1 MNSYKE
7 VHLHFTQSR
16 SDSYRVT
23 VHSTSVGTASA
34 PTTLRLPLSRL
45 RELQLQIQEALLQS
59 RSCDAEVDAELAR
72 LGDELYEAICPPGRV
87 REVLTLSLGSVLFSS
102 DEQQQR
108 LRLFLHFDPCDS
120 ELAWLAEF
128 PWDVLRIPPV
138 SPTRHAAL
146 DQRLSIV
153 RSLDVTQ
160 PSRLPTFD
168 SPLRVLLV
176 RAGARGYGGLQ
187 YQAEQDRIT
196 DALSSISGV
205 QCESLDMPT
214 RQELRDKLRVFLPH
228 VLHFIGHGKVDEDT
242 GSGWVYL
249 RDEQGEPAPLR
260 AQDIAELFSGR
271 PTAPRLVVLNA
282 CQSARGTL
290 SVHGHGSVAGAL
302 VSGGAAAVIAMQFAI
317 SDRAAMAF
325 TAAFYT
331 RLAERAPIDDAV
343 TEGRLAM
350 RSKVPDSFEWCTP
363 ALYMRAGAAGVLLQ
377 PAPSNASTQTEEGG
391 GRAQDRLT
399 PSSEPPPAPVPS
411 QRPLILIRHE
421 AYMPTTEQPGPEDA
435 PALFAGREP
444 RIVAIDQRVG
454 LEQRDW
460 RNLEAEVK
468 RLAAR
473 DGELRRTFAERDA
486 DIGYYG
492 FPFVPLAVLA
502 GYLAKN
508 RQVHVFE
515 YISGRFQWEPGSDT
529 PPPPLNVDVQTRGA
543 GKAARICV
551 SVSARIDMDECRH
564 VFPDSDVMLDLHFAL
579 AETGRGSVRREAQLK
594 AYVQLIRETL
604 DKHITAN
611 REPARRPE
619 SVHLFAAVPVSLAFY
634 LGDALTAS
642 WLPEC
647 FVYNYGLPSE
657 RPRYKWRLSLQAAF
671 EGRRSIKIFK

>member
-7 VHLHFTQSR
+7 VHLRFTQNGP
-16 SDSYRVT
+16 DSYRVALSSPIGN
-23 VHSTSVGTASA
+23 VSSTT
-34 PTTLRLPLSRL
+34 PLRLTVSRP
-45 RELQLQIQEALLQS
+45 RELRRQISEALLQS
-59 RSCDAEVDAELAR
+59 RSRDVAIDNELTQ
-72 LGDELYEAICPPGRV
+72 LGEELYEAIFPPGRV
-87 REVLTLSLGSVLFSS
+87 RDILTALLGELISS
-102 DEQQQR
+102 EEQQQR
-108 LRLFLHFDPCDS
+108 LRLCLHFDPDDA
-120 ELAWLAEF
+120 ELAWLAEL
-128 PWDVLRIPPV
+128 PWDALW
-138 SPTRHAAL
+138 SPQVFPARHAAL
-146 DQRLSIV
+146 DHRLSIV

-160 PSRLPTFD
+160 PPRAPRLVP
-168 SPLRVLLV
+168 PLQVLLV
-176 RAGARGYGGLQ
+176 RAGARGCGGLQ
-187 YQAEQDRIT
+187 YQAEQDSIT

-214 RQELRDKLRVFLPH
+214 RQELRRKLRVFHPH
-228 VLHFIGHGKVDEDT
+228 VLHFMGHGTVDEDT

-249 RDEQGEPAPLR
+249 RDEKGEPDLLR
-260 AQDIAELFSGR
+260 AQDVAGLFSGLR
-271 PTAPRLVVLNA
+271 APQLVFLNA
-282 CQSARGTL
+282 CQSARGAL
-290 SVHGHGSVAGAL
+290 SANGHGSVAGAL
-302 VSGGAAAVIAMQFAI
+302 VSQGVAAVIAMQFAI

-325 TAAFYT
+325 TEEFYT
-331 RLAERAPIDDAV
+331 RLAEESSIDDAV

-363 ALYMRAGAAGVLLQ
+363 ALYMRAGMAGVLLQ
-377 PAPSNASTQTEEGG
+377 PAPSKTSAQMEERG
-391 GRAQDRLT
+391 GRAQDRRT
-399 PSSEPPPAPVPS
+399 RSSEPPPAPVPS
-411 QRPLILIRHE
+411 RRPLILIRHE
-421 AYMPTTEQPGPEDA
+421 AYKQATEQPGPADA
-435 PALFAGREP
+435 PALLAGREP
-444 RIVAIDQRVG
+444 RMVAIDQTVG

-502 GYLAKN
+502 GYLAQT
-508 RQVHVFE
+508 RRVHVFE

-551 SVSARIDMDECRH
+551 SVSALVDLNDCRH
-564 VFPDSDVMLDLHFAL
+564 VLPDSDVMLDLHFAL
-579 AETGRGSVRREAQLK
+579 AETGRGSVRREEQLK
-594 AYVQLIRETL
+594 AYVQVIRETL

-611 REPARRPE
+611 RDPARRPE

>member
-1 MNSYKE
+1 MNSYRE
-7 VHLHFTQSR
+7 FHLRFTQNGP
-16 SDSYRVT
+16 DSYRVA
-23 VHSTSVGTASA
+23 VLSSPVGSASA
-34 PTTLRLPLSRL
+34 TTPLRLNVSRL
-45 RELQLQIQEALLQS
+45 RELRHQIQAALQQS
-59 RSCDAEVDAELAR
+59 RSRDAAIDSELAR
-72 LGDELYEAICPPGRV
+72 LGEELYEAIFPQGRV
-87 REVLTLSLGSVLFSS
+87 RDALTASLGVLFSS
-102 DEQQQR
+102 EEQQRR
-108 LRLFLHFDPCDS
+108 LRLCLHFDPDDA
-120 ELAWLAEF
+120 ELAWLVDF
-128 PWDVLRIPPV
+128 PWDVLRIPQVFPA
-138 SPTRHAAL
+138 RHAAL
-146 DQRLSIV
+146 DHRLSIV
-153 RSLDVTQ
+153 RCLDVTQ
-160 PSRLPTFD
+160 PPPPTFV
-168 SPLRVLLV
+168 SPLGVLLV

-187 YQAEQDRIT
+187 YQTEQDSIT
-196 DALSSISGV
+196 DALSSISDA
-205 QCESLDMPT
+205 QCEPLDMPT
-214 RQELRDKLRVFLPH
+214 RQELRRKLRAFRPH
-228 VLHFIGHGKVDEDT
+228 VLHFMGHGKVDNDT

-249 RDEQGEPAPLR
+249 QDEKGGPARLR
-260 AQDIAELFSGR
+260 AQDVAELFSGI
-271 PTAPRLVVLNA
+271 PAPQLVVLNT

-290 SVHGHGSVAGAL
+290 SVNGHGSVAGAL
-302 VSGGAAAVIAMQFAI
+302 VSQGVAVVIAMQFAI
-317 SDRAAMAF
+317 SDQAAVAF
-325 TAAFYT
+325 TAEFYT
-331 RLAERAPIDDAV
+331 RLAEGASIDDAV

-363 ALYMRAGAAGVLLQ
+363 ALYMRDGAAGVLLQ
-377 PAPSNASTQTEEGG
+377 PALSKSSAQTEEGG

-399 PSSEPPPAPVPS
+399 PSSEPLPAPVPS

-421 AYMPTTEQPGPEDA
+421 AYKQVTEQPGPADA

-444 RIVAIDQRVG
+444 RMVAIDQTVG

-460 RNLEAEVK
+460 RNLEAEVR

-515 YISGRFQWEPGSDT
+515 YVSGRFQWEPGSDT

-551 SVSARIDMDECRH
+551 SVSALVDLDDCRH
-564 VFPDSDVMLDLHFAL
+564 VLPDSDVMLDLHFAL
-579 AETGRGSVRREAQLK
+579 ATTGRGSVRREEQLK
-594 AYVQLIRETL
+594 AYVQVIRETL
-604 DKHITAN
+604 DKHITSN
-611 REPARRPE
+611 RDPARRPE

-634 LGDALTAS
+634 LGDVLTAS

-671 EGRRSIKIFK
+671 KGRRSIKIFK

>member
-1 MNSYKE
+1 MNSYSE
-7 VHLHFTQSR
+7 FHLRVTQNGP
-16 SDSYRVT
+16 DLYRVA
-23 VHSTSVGTASA
+23 VLSSPVGSTSA
-34 PTTLRLPLSRL
+34 TTPLRLNVSRL
-45 RELQLQIQEALLQS
+45 RELCHQIQAALLQS
-59 RSCDAEVDAELAR
+59 RSRDAAIDSELAR
-72 LGDELYEAICPPGRV
+72 IGEELYEAIFPQGQV
-87 REVLTLSLGSVLFSS
+87 RDVLTASLGVLFSS
-102 DEQQQR
+102 EEQQQR
-108 LRLFLHFDPCDS
+108 LRLCLHFDPDDA

-128 PWDVLRIPPV
+128 PWDVLWIPQVFPA
-138 SPTRHAAL
+138 RHAAL
-146 DQRLSIV
+146 DHRLSIV
-153 RSLDVTQ
+153 RWLDVTR
-160 PSRLPTFD
+160 PARSPTFA

-187 YQAEQDRIT
+187 YQAEQDSIT
-196 DALSSISGV
+196 DALSNISGV
-205 QCESLDMPT
+205 RCESLDMPT
-214 RQELRDKLRVFLPH
+214 RQELRRKLRVFNPH
-228 VLHFIGHGKVDEDT
+228 VLHFMGHGKVDENT

-249 RDEQGEPAPLR
+249 RDEMGNPALLR
-260 AQDIAELFSGR
+260 AKDVAELFSG
-271 PTAPRLVVLNA
+271 PLTPQLVVLNA
-282 CQSARGTL
+282 CQSGRGTL
-290 SVHGHGSVAGAL
+290 SVNGHGSVAGAL
-302 VSGGAAAVIAMQFAI
+302 VSQGVAAVIAMQFTI

-325 TAAFYT
+325 TAEFYT
-331 RLAERAPIDDAV
+331 RFAEGASIDDAV

-363 ALYMRAGAAGVLLQ
+363 ALYMRAGAAGEMLQ
-377 PAPSNASTQTEEGG
+377 HAPSNSSTQTEEGCD
-391 GRAQDRLT
+391 RAQDGLT
-399 PSSEPPPAPVPS
+399 SSSEPPPAPVPS
-411 QRPLILIRHE
+411 QRSLILIRHE
-421 AYMPTTEQPGPEDA
+421 AYKQATEQPGPSDA
-435 PALFAGREP
+435 PTLFAGREP
-444 RIVAIDQRVG
+444 RVVAIDQTVG

-460 RNLEAEVK
+460 RNLEAEVR

-515 YISGRFQWEPGSDT
+515 YVSGRFQWEPGSDT

-551 SVSARIDMDECRH
+551 SVSALVDLYDCRH
-564 VFPDSDVMLDLHFAL
+564 VLPDSDVMLDLHFAL
-579 AETGRGSVRREAQLK
+579 ATTGRGSVRREEQLK
-594 AYVQLIRETL
+594 AYVQVIRETL
-604 DKHITAN
+604 DKHITSN
-611 REPARRPE
+611 RDPARRPE

>member
-1 MNSYKE
+1 MNNYRE
-7 VHLHFTQSR
+7 VHLRFTQLGP
-16 SDSYRVT
+16 DSYRVAL
-23 VHSTSVGTASA
+23 SSPVGNASA
-34 PTTLRLPLSRL
+34 TTLLRLTVSRP
-45 RELQLQIQEALLQS
+45 RELRGQISEALLQS
-59 RSCDAEVDAELAR
+59 RSRDAAIDGALAR
-72 LGDELYEAICPPGRV
+72 LGEELYEAIFPPGRV
-87 REVLTLSLGSVLFSS
+87 RDVLTAALGELLSSE
-102 DEQQQR
+102 EQQQR
-108 LRLFLHFDPCDS
+108 LRLCLHFDPDDA
-120 ELAWLAEF
+120 ELAWFAEL
-128 PWDVLRIPPV
+128 PWDVLW
-138 SPTRHAAL
+138 SPQVFPARHAAL

-160 PSRLPTFD
+160 PPRSPTLV
-168 SPLRVLLV
+168 SPLKVLLV

-187 YQAEQDRIT
+187 YLEEQDSIT
-196 DALSSISGV
+196 DALSRIAGV
-205 QCESLDMPT
+205 QCEPLDMPT
-214 RQELRDKLRVFLPH
+214 RHALRRKLRAFVPH
-228 VLHFIGHGKVDEDT
+228 VLHIMGHGKVDEDT

-249 RDEQGEPAPLR
+249 RDEKGDPDLLR
-260 AQDIAELFSGR
+260 AQDVAELFSGLA
-271 PTAPRLVVLNA
+271 APRLVVLNA

-290 SVHGHGSVAGAL
+290 SVNGHGSVAGAL
-302 VSGGAAAVIAMQFAI
+302 VSQGVAAVIAMQFAI

-325 TAAFYT
+325 TEEFYT
-331 RLAERAPIDDAV
+331 HLAEGASIDDAV
-343 TEGRLAM
+343 TEGRLAI

-377 PAPSNASTQTEEGG
+377 PAPSNSSAQTEEGG

-399 PSSEPPPAPVPS
+399 PFSEPPPAPVPS
-411 QRPLILIRHE
+411 QRSLILIRHE
-421 AYMPTTEQPGPEDA
+421 AYQKATEQPGPADA
-435 PALFAGREP
+435 PVLFAGREP
-444 RIVAIDQRVG
+444 RMVAIDQTVG

-529 PPPPLNVDVQTRGA
+529 PPPPLNVNVQTRGA

-551 SVSARIDMDECRH
+551 SVSALVDLDDCRH
-564 VFPDSDVMLDLHFAL
+564 VLPDSDVMLDLHFAL
-579 AETGRGSVRREAQLK
+579 ATTGRGSVRREEQLK
-594 AYVQLIRETL
+594 AYVQVIREAL
-604 DKHITAN
+604 DKYIISN
-611 REPARRPE
+611 RDPARRPE

-671 EGRRSIKIFK
+671 KGQRSIKIFK